1 MDRAA
6 VKLEQATLS
15 RVLQKN
21 FELRQQ
27 TREAPVVRQ
36 QVLPASIAKEHRVL
50 GIPSHV
56 SRGSERW
63 LPQEPALPGCPFF
76 CFFGRLLESSFRGIW
91 WTLSKVLEF
100 FFFRGDTCMVLICLT
115 HFSQLSWLCWFDKL
129 WWATYSCFADH
140 NK

>member
-63 LPQEPALPGCPFF
+63 LPQEPALPGCPFVL
-76 CFFGRLLESSFRGIW
+76 FFLVGFWRE
-91 WTLSKVLEF
+91 LSGEFGELYLKFWNF
-100 FFFRGDTCMVLICLT
+100 FF
-115 HFSQLSWLCWFDKL
+115 
-129 WWATYSCFADH
+129 
-140 NK
+140 